1 MAGRKVV
8 LGKLCSF
15 YDNGNGGTISDW
27 YRAYRS
33 DTQNRL
39 WKNGLLYTKIIA
51 RCEMTIGTAE
61 KVLVFIDF
69 PEGLKVGDV
78 LLDENDNEYLLEGFE
93 MIRLAVDVPDW
104 YGKVAGVSL
113 HGRNAAIGNYLTKKP
128 DPFRS

>member
-1 MAGRKVV
+1 MAGRKVA
-8 LGKLCSF
+8 LGKLCSS

-27 YRAYRS
+27 YRAYQS

-39 WKNGLLYTKIIA
+39 RKNGLLYAKIIA
-51 RCEMTIGTAE
+51 QCEMTIGTAE
-61 KVLVFIDF
+61 KLLVFINS
-69 PEGLKVGDV
+69 PERLKVGDV

-104 YGKVAGVSL
+104 HGKVSGILLRV
-113 HGRNAAIGNYLTKKP
+113 RNAAIGNYLAKKP